1 MSKASDS
8 VYAGN
13 WYWECEILETLPTTT
28 PTADSHNEDYIGAAV
43 EDQPHFRVGWATKQG
58 NIQAP
63 VGYDKHSFGYRD
75 VRGSKIHKS
84 ERVDHYGEAY
94 GPGDIIG
101 CMICLP
107 VLPEHMQETS
117 LNGSSN
123 PLLQGGVFPH
133 PFLNRED
140 SYNSASGSVATSASG
155 GVGCVGGAVGGGG
168 SSYSNGSNGNGT
180 TTTLDTT
187 TTKDT
192 ANNNYNNNNDNNN
205 NSNDNRNNN
214 SSSSNGGNAAGE
226 IEGGIE
232 DEILRKELEALG
244 NHVRFFKN
252 GKDQGPA
259 YTQIVGGKEGT
270 SGRKEEGEEG
280 REEGRWWVMEGADGS
295 RFAIWQFRCITMF
308 TFIFG
313 ISHVPRLFISLS
325 FSYTHTHVLIHILLN
340 HFHSVPPRS
349 ALLPCC
355 LHFPH
360 RKGAW

>member
-168 SSYSNGSNGNGT
+168 SSYSNDSNGST

-259 YTQIVGGKEGT
+259 YTQIVGARYYPAASIFLTGRVRGNYGPSWICPPETSIPFSPMSAVKESLKRDELNLYNQGVNE
-270 SGRKEEGEEG
+270 RRAALMVRRKLLLLQQQQQQEQQQAEIAQQHLKKEEKED
-280 REEGRWWVMEGADGS
+280 A
-295 RFAIWQFRCITMF
+295 
-308 TFIFG
+308 
-313 ISHVPRLFISLS
+313 
-325 FSYTHTHVLIHILLN
+325 
-340 HFHSVPPRS
+340 
-349 ALLPCC
+349 
-355 LHFPH
+355 
-360 RKGAW
+360 